1 MRAEINKNVELVQ
14 ILLFL
19 TDQHDK
25 TFQCINNK
33 TYINSITEWFAPFK
47 NHTAVKLTRELV
59 INNNFVHIEPL
70 RAILSLNS
78 IIMDTSHELHDWGTA
93 VRQFITDTDFD
104 IFFAE
109 QDSYYKWIIDN
120 IDSCK
125 TDEWINF
132 IQKYFRQKPDEFKL
146 IISPIKGNYGFS
158 LNENGK
164 QTAYT
169 VRFMPKYDKDGNYT
183 FEYDHFAK
191 GIAHE
196 YAHCFVNPTVELH
209 TDLLSR
215 HKDFF
220 DKHIN
225 IPNFYNTDF
234 AIINEYFV
242 RAFQIRFMELN
253 KDSFPDFDIQK
264 EYFFQKESFIFIDK
278 FISALMLFE
287 DMTVEFSEF
296 YMDNIDEILSGS

>member
-1 MRAEINKNVELVQ
+1 MKAEINKSVELVQ

-19 TDQHDK
+19 TGQHDK
-25 TFQCINNK
+25 TFQCTNNK
-33 TYINSITEWFAPFK
+33 TYVNSITEWFAPFK

-59 INNNFVHIEPL
+59 LNKNFVHIEPL
-70 RAILSLNS
+70 CAILSLDP
-78 IIMDTSHELHDWGTA
+78 IVMDTSHVLHDWGEA
-93 VRQFITDTDFD
+93 VKRFIADTDFD
-104 IFFAE
+104 DFFVGQE
-109 QDSYYKWIIDN
+109 PYYKWIIDN
-120 IDSCK
+120 ISSCK
-125 TDEWINF
+125 LDEWIDF
-132 IQKYFRQKPDEFKL
+132 IEKYFRQKPDDFKL

-164 QTAYT
+164 RIAYT

-183 FEYDHFAK
+183 FEYDYFAK

-196 YAHCFVNPTVELH
+196 YGHCFVNPTVEAH
-209 TDLLSR
+209 ADILSR

-220 DKHIN
+220 DKHTN
-225 IPNFYNTDF
+225 IPNFYNVDF

-253 KDSFPDFDIQK
+253 KVRFPNFDMQK

-278 FISALMLFE
+278 FISALKLFE
-287 DMTVEFSEF
+287 ALTVNFSDF
-296 YMDNIDEILSGS
+296 YMNNIDEILCGI